1 MNRKNSIKGNLNKNQ
16 QNDKRTA
23 CTSLGVSPGL
33 GAGMGAGLGA
43 SVGGIG
49 SGSVEIGGDSKINL
63 IKNKI
68 NTSLSSN
75 NTHTKISNNK
85 SQSNKLINKNSS
97 ASFLKSNP
105 NNLIKEDLSTLA
117 LISYSQIT
125 IENLN
130 SYNNQLELIH
140 LQLENCFKSQ
150 SKIAE
155 KEILDRID
163 ESIKL
168 REVIFNLTSKL
179 NAMINLS
186 KIEEY
191 LNFTYSKILNIQP
204 KLNEVLENIEDFKSN
219 INYGLDRIHLEDNI
233 VCDEKSLEKNLELVT
248 SSMEKLNNYTEDK
261 FIQVEELKMNL
272 NIFLN
277 LINEEKIELN
287 KFKNFVADYKTNIL
301 DENTNKISQ
310 HLIEQNKQMEAE
322 LFKI

>member
-1 MNRKNSIKGNLNKNQ
+1 
-16 QNDKRTA
+16 
-23 CTSLGVSPGL
+23 
-33 GAGMGAGLGA
+33 
-43 SVGGIG
+43 
-49 SGSVEIGGDSKINL
+49 
-63 IKNKI
+63 
-68 NTSLSSN
+68 
-75 NTHTKISNNK
+75 
-85 SQSNKLINKNSS
+85 
-97 ASFLKSNP
+97 
-105 NNLIKEDLSTLA
+105 
-117 LISYSQIT
+117 
-125 IENLN
+125 
-130 SYNNQLELIH
+130 
-140 LQLENCFKSQ
+140 
-150 SKIAE
+150 
-155 KEILDRID
+155 
-163 ESIKL
+163 
-168 REVIFNLTSKL
+168 
-179 NAMINLS
+179 MINLS